1 MVNSTQVISI
11 LFVAGAA
18 TWLWRAYSP
27 DIVSKNASGCGC
39 SGNKKRD
46 KDFESDTGKHG
57 RYPQVFDPVFDYL
70 PRYRYP
76 PGTAWSNEYNPAQSY
91 RPLDY
96 QSVSFDAPTR
106 AGGLV

>member
-1 MVNSTQVISI
+1 MVSSTQVISTI
-11 LFVAGAA
+11 LVAGAA
-18 TWLWRAYSP
+18 TWLWRSQQSNS
-27 DIVSKNASGCGC
+27 VTKNAQGCGC
-39 SGNKKRD
+39 NGNKRKQD
-46 KDFESDTGKHG
+46 DFESHTGKHG
-57 RYPQVFDPVFDYL
+57 RYPQVFDPVFDYI

-106 AGGLV
+106 AGGLA